1 MPAFSYLAVDRG
13 GREKKGVME
22 ADSERQIRQQLREM
36 GLFPVEVRLV
46 KEKAFV
52 VKAWYQDIF
61 QNRLRQMKIKM
72 HDLSLLTRQFASLLS
87 AGLPV
92 EEALLGVAEQ
102 SERSDV
108 KNVLMG
114 VRSHLLEGRSLAQ
127 AMDDFPGVFPQLYR
141 ATVRAGEKSGEL
153 DRVLNRLADYVEKQ
167 YRIQQ
172 KVRHAL
178 IYPAMLI
185 LVSIAILIFLLV
197 YIVPKIVDV
206 FAESAQSLPFATIL
220 LLNMSHFFQ
229 KYGIY
234 LLILLAL
241 GIIGFRRLLR
251 VEKFRYRFHQ
261 FLIRLPV
268 IGKLLKMIN
277 SARFSRTFGILF
289 AASVPVLEAMQAA
302 AEVISLLPMRAAVSQ
317 AVLKVGEGADIH
329 RSLRQT
335 GYFPPIS
342 LNLIAVG
349 ESTGRL
355 EDMLERSADQQDQD
369 VTLFIESALT
379 LFEPLMILVMGGMV
393 LFIVL
398 AVLLPIFN
406 LDVLLK

>member
-1 MPAFSYLAVDRG
+1 MPAFSYLAVDPT

-22 ADSERQIRQQLREM
+22 ADSERQIRQQLRAM
-36 GLFPVEVRLV
+36 DLFPVEINLV
-46 KEKAFV
+46 KEKNAA
-52 VKAWYQDIF
+52 VKSGYHQLF
-61 QNRLRQMKIKM
+61 KSRLRQTKIKM
-72 HDLSLLTRQFASLLS
+72 SDLSLLTRQFASLLS
-87 AGLPV
+87 AGLPI

-102 SERSDV
+102 SERSEV
-108 KNVLMG
+108 KRVLMG
-114 VRSHLLEGRSLAQ
+114 VRSRLLEGHSLAQ
-127 AMDDFPGVFPQLYR
+127 AMDAFPGVFPQLYR

-172 KVRHAL
+172 KIRHAL
-178 IYPAMLI
+178 VYPTMLI
-185 LVSIAILIFLLV
+185 IVSISIVIFLLV

-206 FAESAQSLPFATIL
+206 FSESAQSLPFATVL
-220 LLNMSHFFQ
+220 LLELSHFF
-229 KYGIY
+229 KTFGIF
-234 LLILLAL
+234 LLLLLVAAIL
-241 GIIGFRRLLR
+241 GFRRLLTN
-251 VEKFRYRFHQ
+251 ETFRRRFHR

-268 IGKLLKMIN
+268 MGKLLKMVN

-289 AASVPVLEAMQAA
+289 AASVPVLDAMQAA
-302 AEVISLLPMRAAVSQ
+302 SDVIALLPMKEAVNQ
-317 AVLKVGEGADIH
+317 AVLKVGEGTNIH
-329 RSLRQT
+329 YALKQT
-335 GYFPPIS
+335 GFFTPIS

-355 EDMLERSADQQDQD
+355 EEMLERSADQQDTD

>member
-1 MPAFSYLAVDRG
+1 MPAYSYLAVDRE
-13 GREKKGVME
+13 GREKKGVIE

-36 GLFPVEVRLV
+36 GFFPVEVRLV
-46 KEKAFV
+46 KEKSFA
-52 VKAWYQDIF
+52 VKAWYQELF
-61 QNRLRQMKIKM
+61 RHRLKQMKIKM

-87 AGLPV
+87 AGLPI
-92 EEALLGVAEQ
+92 EESLLGVAEQ
-102 SERSDV
+102 SERQDV

-127 AMDDFPGVFPQLYR
+127 AMDDFPGVFPHLYR

-167 YRIQQ
+167 HRIQQ
-172 KVRHAL
+172 KIRHAL
-178 IYPAMLI
+178 VYPTMLI
-185 LVSIAILIFLLV
+185 LVSIGILIFLLV

-206 FAESAQSLPFATIL
+206 FSESAQSLPFATVL
-220 LLNMSHFFQ
+220 LLKISHFFQ
-229 KYGIY
+229 TYGIY
-234 LLILLAL
+234 LFILMGL
-241 GIIGFRRLLR
+241 GFIGFRRLLR
-251 VEKFRYRFHQ
+251 VDKFKYRFHR
-261 FLIRLPV
+261 FLIQLPV
-268 IGKLLKMIN
+268 IGRLLKMIN

-289 AASVPVLEAMQAA
+289 AASVPVLDAMQAA
-302 AEVISLLPMRAAVSQ
+302 AEVISLLPMREAVNQ

-335 GYFPPIS
+335 GYFTPIS